1 MELIKR
7 DIELLQLKA
16 KIMRK
21 FEKLPDLIATL
32 ETARDLADRQVADLF
47 KRGRES
53 FSFSCPNFIVERIID
68 HCNLFQLI

>member
-21 FEKLPDLIATL
+21 FEKLPDSIATL
-32 ETARDLADRQVADLF
+32 EAARDLADRQVVMF
-47 KRGRES
+47 
-53 FSFSCPNFIVERIID
+53 
-68 HCNLFQLI
+68 